1 MPAAY
6 YSLSIGEI
14 NQMASNQFQEKFRHK
29 ASLVS
34 KLGELDVSHSRPAN
48 LDNRSPFL
56 KAGVAIAQ
64 AVQPRLEQPLVFA
77 KPIRINKK
85 SLEETYVEF
94 PEQVL
99 TTPSVKAASEPAT
112 SGHRL
117 NRSIGFVESPAPT
130 RHQRKASMPLQDTKP
145 RAVDF
150 LPYTLEDYR
159 RLKDGGKWVA
169 LGGIGP
175 RSHENE
181 DWQRSHYVH
190 KRRTEYARQL
200 RGGK

>member
-1 MPAAY
+1 
-6 YSLSIGEI
+6 
-14 NQMASNQFQEKFRHK
+14 MASPQFQEKFRHK

-48 LDNRSPFL
+48 LDTRSPFL
-56 KAGVAIAQ
+56 KAGAAIVQAAQ
-64 AVQPRLEQPLVFA
+64 PSPRLESAQPLVFA

-117 NRSIGFVESPAPT
+117 NRSIGFVESPTPP
-130 RHQRKASMPLQDTKP
+130 RHQRKASMPLQDAKP

-159 RLKDGGKWVA
+159 RLRAGGKWVA

-200 RGGK
+200 RAGK